1 MFFLSC
7 SFINPDTTVRRHKT
21 LQHPLFLSMIFI
33 NCISHLSE
41 KIALSHRCTICT
53 WCPFI
58 FRRPICGAHGILL
71 GLHPRLGRSPISA
84 RGSGKQKNPPLVSPS
99 LKSFFLPLF
108 FFPPLSLFGPQTELN
123 QQLHTPDAPI
133 HRTID
138 TFWCMCGGWGVLRQA
153 EARVTEKSNT
163 TMVLVSF
170 PPFSDPHHPPFCPLS
185 LHSPLSC
192 PLLCSFCLFLFHEF
206 SAKNLV
212 VFTLMMSSWLKQQQ
226 YTQEKLQCSD
236 VFGVYFGRYHSLFGV
251 NQALARGAGSD

>member
-1 MFFLSC
+1 MAFSWASIQDLAGVPSVPEGAT
-7 SFINPDTTVRRHKT
+7 NKKT
-21 LQHPLFLSMIFI
+21 L
-33 NCISHLSE
+33 
-41 KIALSHRCTICT
+41 
-53 WCPFI
+53 
-58 FRRPICGAHGILL
+58 LL
-71 GLHPRLGRSPISA
+71 YRLHWKA
-84 RGSGKQKNPPLVSPS
+84 F
-99 LKSFFLPLF
+99 SFLF

-138 TFWCMCGGWGVLRQA
+138 TFRSMCVWVWGVGRGLQQA

-163 TMVLVSF
+163 TMVLVPF

-212 VFTLMMSSWLKQQQ
+212 VFTLMMPSWLKQQQ

>member
-1 MFFLSC
+1 MDYIYFLVPSDVKFFILLFYPIFYILKHIHLFFLQASVEVFFLSC

-84 RGSGKQKNPPLVSPS
+84 RGSDKQKNPPLVSPS

-108 FFPPLSLFGPQTELN
+108 FSTSLS
-123 QQLHTPDAPI
+123 
-133 HRTID
+133 
-138 TFWCMCGGWGVLRQA
+138 FWS
-153 EARVTEKSNT
+153 SNR
-163 TMVLVSF
+163 
-170 PPFSDPHHPPFCPLS
+170 
-185 LHSPLSC
+185 
-192 PLLCSFCLFLFHEF
+192 
-206 SAKNLV
+206 A
-212 VFTLMMSSWLKQQQ
+212 
-226 YTQEKLQCSD
+226 
-236 VFGVYFGRYHSLFGV
+236 
-251 NQALARGAGSD
+251 